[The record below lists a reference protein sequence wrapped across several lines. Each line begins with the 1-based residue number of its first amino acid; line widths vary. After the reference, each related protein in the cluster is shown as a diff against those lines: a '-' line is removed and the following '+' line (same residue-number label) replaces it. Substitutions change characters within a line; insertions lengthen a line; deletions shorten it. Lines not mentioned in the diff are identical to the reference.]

1 VQAEIVTRTSK
12 CEDIRKKITPDEIAG
27 LRRKRFII
35 ELEKAGD
42 GYAKIHE
49 LEQYSP

>member
-1 VQAEIVTRTSK
+1 MKTIVS
-12 CEDIRKKITPDEIAG
+12 DDDNPRKKITPDEIAG

-42 GYAKIHE
+42 GFAKIHE